1 MLIINEE
8 FEEAVNCMVLS
19 NDLKQSNLDV
29 EEEALIKALL
39 LNFYG
44 LNIEGL

>member
-1 MLIINEE
+1 MLIINKD
-8 FEEAVNCMVLS
+8 FEEAVNCIVLS
-19 NDLKQSNLDV
+19 NELKENIKDNKKA
-29 EEEALIKALL
+29 ELIKALL